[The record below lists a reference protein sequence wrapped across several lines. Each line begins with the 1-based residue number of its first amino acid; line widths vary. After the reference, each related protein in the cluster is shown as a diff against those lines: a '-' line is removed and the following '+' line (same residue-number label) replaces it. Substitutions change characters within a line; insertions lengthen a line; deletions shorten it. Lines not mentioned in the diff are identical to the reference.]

1 MDEGQARELLGFLH
15 LDTRPDIKGQA
26 TGYILGL
33 TGSVEGRMLLAGR
46 PDFLE
51 ALLLLTGDRSL
62 AVVKDSY
69 HSLINLS
76 VAAATHGGPGQGA
89 ASAAASPAGPGLR
102 LRRPGLHPPLQPVPG
117 GGHLPPGFPGRAGG
131 GAGAGPGPGGVLH
144 RRLQQEGSPALPG
157 PPALQSESAAGDPGV
172 PAGQI
177 QVRGAAAAALHA
189 VRGLR
194 HPPRGGD
201 WDAQELLLRVQIP

>member
-1 MDEGQARELLGFLH
+1 MDEGQARELLGFLR

-51 ALLLLTGDRSL
+51 ALLRLTGDRSL

-76 VAAATHGGPGQGA
+76 VAAATHGALAKGL
-89 ASAAASPAGPGLR
+89 PAL
-102 LRRPGLHPPLQPVPG
+102 
-117 GGHLPPGFPGRAGG
+117 
-131 GAGAGPGPGGVLH
+131 LH
-144 RRLQQEGSPALPG
+144 RLL
-157 PPALQSESAAGDPGV
+157 DPGY
-172 PAGQI
+172 AFAD
-177 QVRGAAAAALHA
+177 QVCTLLSNLSREEATCRQVFRAVQEEGLGLARVVEAFCTEGYNKKAALHYLGPLLSNLSQLPETREFLLDRSRWVLA
-189 VRGLR
+189 CELGTWRRAGESWGQGC
-194 HPPRGGD
+194 PRSD
-201 WDAQELLLRVQIP
+201 C